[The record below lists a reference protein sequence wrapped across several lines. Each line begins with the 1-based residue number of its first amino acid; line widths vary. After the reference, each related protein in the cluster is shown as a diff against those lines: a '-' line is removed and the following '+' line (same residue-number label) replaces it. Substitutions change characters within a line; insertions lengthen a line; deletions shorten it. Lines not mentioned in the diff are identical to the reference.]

1 MALATRPYRNGE
13 ITSSRT
19 WYVYPD
25 SPDIDADSEDRRSGR
40 ISASTTTTTSRT
52 WSVPMK
58 KCIIATCFSTTISSP
73 TGSGGLL
80 ADSPVP
86 PIGQESATY
95 DLRQGAARALL
106 GQTLRDTLNSS
117 TIAKLTAPVTD
128 DRVFTR
134 GIRVSLDNDTTRI
147 NTAWVSDKLM
157 AGGQQVLETPRPL
170 VFSSLTM

>member
-1 MALATRPYRNGE
+1 M
-13 ITSSRT
+13 
-19 WYVYPD
+19 
-25 SPDIDADSEDRRSGR
+25 
-40 ISASTTTTTSRT
+40 
-52 WSVPMK
+52 
-58 KCIIATCFSTTISSP
+58 
-73 TGSGGLL
+73 LL

-95 DLRQGAARALL
+95 DLRQGAALALL

-147 NTAWVSDKLM
+147 NTAWVSDTLM